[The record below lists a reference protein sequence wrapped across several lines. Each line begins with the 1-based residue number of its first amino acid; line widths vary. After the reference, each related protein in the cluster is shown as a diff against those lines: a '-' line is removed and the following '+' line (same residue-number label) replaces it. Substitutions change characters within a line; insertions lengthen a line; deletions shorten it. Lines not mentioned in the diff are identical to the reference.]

1 MRPGSGLAEWGLATA
16 GPLALLPLL
25 RHVLDASAG
34 RDAPHRRPPLAH
46 PDTSPRPAP
55 GDLPDLLEDLLI
67 GSSGSG
73 CLLQWVVPAEV
84 RGGCYAD
91 LVEHLIDRHSAL
103 AIGLLRAGVLT
114 ASPLPYVL
122 TNPPP
127 DTPLQEAAPPRRGG
141 HR

>member
-1 MRPGSGLAEWGLATA
+1 MRSQLDLGFSPSSVSSSFVRPGSAN
-16 GPLALLPLL
+16 
-25 RHVLDASAG
+25 DA
-34 RDAPHRRPPLAH
+34 
-46 PDTSPRPAP
+46 PRPAP

>member
-1 MRPGSGLAEWGLATA
+1 M
-16 GPLALLPLL
+16 
-25 RHVLDASAG
+25 LDASAG

-46 PDTSPRPAP
+46 PDTSPCPAP